1 MSDGVKIYGRD
12 EALNARET
20 MTTEQILAAIQR
32 AITTGEVTDE
42 FTAFIEMIK
51 EQNKGIG
58 VKMWLGTQDE
68 FNALEKTE
76 SNIIYFVYTT
86 VIKDISD
93 GIQELY
99 DGLMDGT
106 IKVYAATNADEATH
120 ATNADEATHATSADN
135 VSSTI
140 NGKAISS
147 IFESDGYTVSNAN
160 NARIRTGKTLWKGNW
175 SGARTHDVPLLSL
188 GSEYCFVLKSEEG
201 FYKYA
206 TGCSENNP
214 SLNTVDINLFTPN
227 ALGFSIVR
235 FSQYTTGENAGE
247 SYASGVIVFFS
258 GGSVRVESTMPGNI
272 VEIIHLGDY
281 ASPATAS

>member
-42 FTAFIEMIK
+42 FTAFIETIK

-76 SNIIYFVYTT
+76 SNTIYFVYTT

-147 IFESDGYTVSNAN
+147 IFESDGVTAKNATTADIAN
-160 NARIRTGKTLWKGNW
+160 SVAQSGRMTKLWEGSW
-175 SGARTHDVPLLSL
+175 SG
-188 GSEYCFVLKSEEG
+188 
-201 FYKYA
+201 
-206 TGCSENNP
+206 
-214 SLNTVDINLFTPN
+214 
-227 ALGFSIVR
+227 
-235 FSQYTTGENAGE
+235 GETISVNDLD
-247 SYASGVIVFFS
+247 SYGVIMAKVSGLFGMGS
-258 GGSVRVESTMPGNI
+258 GGMLPFLRAAGGTFAGFGMEGETPLMVLFIAPSTGVWNRLKNIYLARFNGNSSLTNEVTVTEIWGVE
-272 VEIIHLGDY
+272 
-281 ASPATAS
+281 ATKLPE

>member
-76 SNIIYFVYTT
+76 SNTIYFVYTT

-120 ATNADEATHATSADN
+120 AVSADN

-147 IFESDGYTVSNAN
+147 IFESDGYTVRDASEAKK
-160 NARIRTGKTLWKGNW
+160 RTGERIWQGNW
-175 SGARTHDVPLLSL
+175 DGSKTYSIPELQIGA
-188 GSEYCFVLKSEEG
+188 EYCVVFQSDG
-201 FYKYA
+201 PYFYYA
-206 TGCSENNP
+206 TGCTQGMGGTT
-214 SLNTVDINLFTPN
+214 SLMLFIPANEGIFYSVVIDQMLPDRETHVHSTRWSFVGNDI
-227 ALGFSIVR
+227 S
-235 FSQYTTGENAGE
+235 
-247 SYASGVIVFFS
+247 
-258 GGSVRVESTMPGNI
+258 STEEKPGNI
-272 VEIIHLGDY
+272 VEIICVGDY
-281 ASPATAS
+281 VPDATAS

>member
-76 SNIIYFVYTT
+76 SNTIYFVYTT

-147 IFESDGYTVSNAN
+147 IFESDGVTAKNATTADIAN
-160 NARIRTGKTLWKGNW
+160 SVAQSGRLTKLWEGSW
-175 SGARTHDVPLLSL
+175 SG
-188 GSEYCFVLKSEEG
+188 
-201 FYKYA
+201 
-206 TGCSENNP
+206 
-214 SLNTVDINLFTPN
+214 
-227 ALGFSIVR
+227 
-235 FSQYTTGENAGE
+235 GETISVNDLD
-247 SYASGVIVFFS
+247 SYGVIMAKVSGLFGMGSGGMLPFLRAGGGTFAGFGIEGDASLMVFFNS
-258 GGSVRVESTMPGNI
+258 PFLGVWNQLKTIFLQRFNGNSSLTNEITVTEIWGVE
-272 VEIIHLGDY
+272 
-281 ASPATAS
+281 ATKLPE